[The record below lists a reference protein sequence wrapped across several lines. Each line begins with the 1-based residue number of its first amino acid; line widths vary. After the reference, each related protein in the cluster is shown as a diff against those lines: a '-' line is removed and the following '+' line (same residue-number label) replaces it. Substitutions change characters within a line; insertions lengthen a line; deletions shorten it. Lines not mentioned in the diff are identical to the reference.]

1 MELINHSSV
10 TMGII
15 IVIDQSCN
23 NERNIWN
30 YSGHLEGLTGGYVY
44 TAARCHLSVINSLYG
59 AWGEMDP
66 SKR

>member
-1 MELINHSSV
+1 MGEIY
-10 TMGII
+10 GII
-15 IVIDQSCN
+15 
-23 NERNIWN
+23 
-30 YSGHLEGLTGGYVY
+30 LEGLTGGYVY

>member
-23 NERNIWN
+23 NGRNIWN
-30 YSGHLEGLTGGYVY
+30 YSRG
-44 TAARCHLSVINSLYG
+44 
-59 AWGEMDP
+59 P
-66 SKR
+66 